1 MVQLLKSMHQEWGS
15 GGQISGDQNRR
26 LKVFMIRRS
35 YFFPIFHEI
44 ESLNNALKVF
54 LDCWSHEKFVSHKYD
69 QEIQSCKSIICSFQ
83 SPEKFGTY
91 KYNHEIKSI

>member
-54 LDCWSHEKFVSHKYD
+54 LDF
-69 QEIQSCKSIICSFQ
+69 
-83 SPEKFGTY
+83 
-91 KYNHEIKSI
+91 